1 MKRAYDLLELIKK
14 SYQQILGDT
23 LTGIYIHGS
32 LAFGCFRWECSD
44 IDFLVV
50 VETEPTLK
58 QKEAL
63 IQTLLD
69 LNSQAPVKGFEMSVV
84 LKEDCQQFRH
94 PLPYCLHYSNAHLK
108 KAETDL
114 TAYCT
119 CMQGLDPDLAAHITV
134 TRATGQVLY
143 GPAIDEVFAPV
154 PASDYLNSIWCD
166 IENAEE
172 DIFENPVYVIL
183 NLCRVLAFALDGLV
197 LSKEQGG
204 TWGQTH
210 LPENLKSV
218 VRRAQKKYVYGTAYT
233 FNAAELVAFAQE
245 LLQKIQKNVIEVHF
259 MF

>member
-14 SYQQILGDT
+14 AYQTILGDT
-23 LTGIYIHGS
+23 LTGIYLHGS

-69 LNSQAPVKGFEMSVV
+69 LNPHAPAKGFEMSVV
-84 LKEDCQQFRH
+84 LKEDCKHFRY

-108 KAETDL
+108 KAEKDL
-114 TAYCT
+114 TAYCIG
-119 CMQGLDPDLAAHITV
+119 MQGLDPDLAAHITV

-183 NLCRVLAFALDGLV
+183 NLCRVLAFVQDGLV

-245 LLQKIQKNVIEVHF
+245 LLQKIQKKRY
-259 MF
+259 

>member
-14 SYQQILGDT
+14 AYQTILGDT
-23 LTGIYIHGS
+23 LTGIYLHGS

-69 LNSQAPVKGFEMSVV
+69 SNPHAPAKGFEMSVV
-84 LKEDCQQFRH
+84 LKEDCKHFRH

-108 KAETDL
+108 KAEKDL
-114 TAYCT
+114 TAYCIG
-119 CMQGLDPDLAAHITV
+119 MQGLDPDLAAHITV
-134 TRATGQVLY
+134 TRAVGQVLC

-154 PASDYLNSIWCD
+154 PAADYLNSIWGD

-172 DIFENPVYVIL
+172 DIIENPVYVIL

-204 TWGQTH
+204 TWGQSH
-210 LPENLKSV
+210 LPEILKSV
-218 VRRAQKKYVYGTAYT
+218 VLRAQKMYVYGTIDA
-233 FNAAELVAFAQE
+233 FDAAVLVDFAQKMLE
-245 LLQKIQKNVIEVHF
+245 QIRSSFSISPA
-259 MF
+259 